1 MDSQIAQPKDPL
13 QLRGIKSP
21 DVRSPVAGQSIQSK
35 FTEDFL
41 NYVGEGVEDEFE
53 PVELY
58 YTKELSSND
67 KERKIPIMSPDMNI
81 KTLDIQTE
89 TEEDSNRIEE
99 LNVKML
105 FFAESKKNNLA
116 IRFQYAFT

>member
-1 MDSQIAQPKDPL
+1 
-13 QLRGIKSP
+13 
-21 DVRSPVAGQSIQSK
+21 
-35 FTEDFL
+35 
-41 NYVGEGVEDEFE
+41 
-53 PVELY
+53 
-58 YTKELSSND
+58 
-67 KERKIPIMSPDMNI
+67 MSPDMNI

-89 TEEDSNRIEE
+89 TEADSNYIEE

>member
-1 MDSQIAQPKDPL
+1 M
-13 QLRGIKSP
+13 
-21 DVRSPVAGQSIQSK
+21 RSPVAGQSIQSK